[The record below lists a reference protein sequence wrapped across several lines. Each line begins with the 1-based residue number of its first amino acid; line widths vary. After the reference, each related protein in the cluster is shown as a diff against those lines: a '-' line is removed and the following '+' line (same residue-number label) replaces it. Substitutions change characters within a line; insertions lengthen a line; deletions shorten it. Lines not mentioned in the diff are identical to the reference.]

1 MFFEEL
7 INFMKN
13 HTSFGNLGVVA
24 VITSGILKQELKDL
38 EVEAD
43 IFKM

>member
-1 MFFEEL
+1 
-7 INFMKN
+7 MKN
-13 HTSFGNLGVVA
+13 NTSFGNLGVVA
-24 VITSGILKQELKDL
+24 VIKSGILKQELKDL

>member
-7 INFMKN
+7 IDFMKN
-13 HTSFGNLGVVA
+13 HPSFGNLGVVA